1 MGYRARKR
9 PRKLGAKLRQ
19 IREATGLSQTDMW
32 KALKLTNETSYTAIS
47 GYEQG
52 KREPSLITLLNYA
65 RLAGVSVDELIDD
78 KIRIEINTKKIMRKL
93 LVGL

>member
-9 PRKLGAKLRQ
+9 PRKLGMKLRQ
-19 IREATGLSQTDMW
+19 IREVLGLSQTDMW
-32 KALKLTNETSYTAIS
+32 KVLRLDGETSYTAIS

-65 RLAGVSVDELIDD
+65 RLVGVSVDQLIDD
-78 KIRIEINTKKIMRKL
+78 KLRLEINAKRIVRKL
-93 LVGL
+93 LIGL